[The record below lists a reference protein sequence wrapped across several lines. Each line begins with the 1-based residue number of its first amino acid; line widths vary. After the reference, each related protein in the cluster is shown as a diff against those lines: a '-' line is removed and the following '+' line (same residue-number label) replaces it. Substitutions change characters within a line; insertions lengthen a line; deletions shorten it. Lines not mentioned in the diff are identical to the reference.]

1 MSTKHTIPIIFLITL
16 ILISCSVDRSEQVLT
31 IQPYDFSDQELLDSV
46 KVSVENYYGFKVN
59 ILENQEPPASAFVN
73 VKTPRYRADSI
84 LDILYEAKSDTI
96 DYVLALTSKDISTTK
111 YLPNGEPKTP
121 LSKYQDWGI
130 FGLGQRPGPCAIV
143 STFRLKS
150 GNRAQL
156 MERTRKVCMHEI
168 GHNLG
173 LKHCESH
180 EKCVMRDAAE
190 SIRTVDNVD
199 AMLCVSCRNEIN

>member
-1 MSTKHTIPIIFLITL
+1 MTRFFFFLTL
-16 ILISCSVDRSEQVLT
+16 VLIGCNVDRSEQTLS
-31 IQPYDFSDQELLDSV
+31 IQPYAFSDQELLDSV
-46 KVSVENYYGFKVN
+46 KMSIENYYGFKVDV
-59 ILENQEPPASAFVN
+59 LENRSPPESAFVN

-84 LDILYEAKSDTI
+84 LDILYDLKSDTV

-111 YLPNGEPKTP
+111 YLPNGEPMTP

-143 STFRLKS
+143 SIFRLGG
-150 GNRAQL
+150 GNRSQL

-173 LKHCESH
+173 LKHCESN

-199 AMLCVSCRNEIN
+199 AVLCFSCQAKIN